1 MSVRATR
8 RSRTEAPLLGTVRF
22 RPPTD
27 RLWSAER
34 GIDASPAARAPQA
47 FGDVCTS
54 SCQAPSGAAGF
65 CAADRP
71 AASEASEPAIRAT
84 RAFCRPTAQLRLK
97 RPSQPSV
104 ASRGARPHAAFPST
118 ELEHPLRGR
127 ARDRPSVCEKGGGAG
142 VPYPQSA
149 TKVTATPLCLSLFGY
164 SVTCV

>member
-1 MSVRATR
+1 MPARLRVRLR
-8 RSRTEAPLLGTVRF
+8 RLGMCAPA
-22 RPPTD
+22 PA
-27 RLWSAER
+27 RL
-34 GIDASPAARAPQA
+34 PLAPQA
-47 FGDVCTS
+47 SVRPTA
-54 SCQAPSGAAGF
+54 QLRLRRPSQ
-65 CAADRP
+65 P
-71 AASEASEPAIRAT
+71 SER

-127 ARDRPSVCEKGGGAG
+127 ARDRPSVCEKGGDAG

-149 TKVTATPLCLSLFGY
+149 TKVTVTPLCLSLFGY